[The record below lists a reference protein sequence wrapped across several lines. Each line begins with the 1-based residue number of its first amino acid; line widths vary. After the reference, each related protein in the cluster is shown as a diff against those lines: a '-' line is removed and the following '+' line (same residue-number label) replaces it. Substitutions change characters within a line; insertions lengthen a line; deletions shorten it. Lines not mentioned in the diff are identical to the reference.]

1 MSGREALM
9 ARLDSR
15 AALLRAVRGL
25 QVDIERVIAEVGEA
39 RLEQPGSFGEW
50 TFSTWPATTPGATGT
65 GRSPPRGGTQRS
77 SPSRRGRWSVDLR
90 VTAEGRAGFAV
101 EAIRRAGQALVET
114 STPTTE

>member
-39 RLEQPGSFGEW
+39 RLEQPRSFGEW
-50 TFSTWPATTPGATGT
+50 AFKEVIAHLTGWRLTTAARLEAGLHYQAPVFPWPAHLSEEHDTDAIDAA
-65 GRSPPRGGTQRS
+65 RG
-77 SPSRRGRWSVDLR
+77 
-90 VTAEGRAGFAV
+90 
-101 EAIRRAGQALVET
+101 
-114 STPTTE
+114 